1 MKSLPGEFC
10 IVPMR
15 EEPPKWVTAFGWSV
29 FTPDGHISGRGI
41 DNGLPCEM
49 AFKLPYLPGEKC
61 YVREGWGITG
71 RPDPYADTIYGVQY
85 KSDGAVLYPYY
96 PIESHFDVADWS
108 DIGKWRSPVTMPQWA
123 ARSFVTI
130 LSCEPVRVSE
140 VTEEDCLAVGL
151 KKIDNGRTW
160 KYGMADRD
168 GLPGTDNTGW
178 AWEDWKV
185 DYREVFKVWW
195 HKRHPD
201 KEWAWRVES
210 EGNQG

>member
-1 MKSLPGEFC
+1 MKSISGEFC

-49 AFKLPYLPGEKC
+49 AFKLPYRPGEKC

-140 VTEEDCLAVGL
+140 ICVADLQELGYFASLMQDPC
-151 KKIDNGRTW
+151 D
-160 KYGMADRD
+160 MADQIKD
-168 GLPGTDNTGW
+168 
-178 AWEDWKV
+178 K
-185 DYREVFKVWW
+185 FKADW
-195 HKRHPD
+195 HKRHPG

>member
-1 MKSLPGEFC
+1 MKS
-10 IVPMR
+10 VPNTLFFKPMK

-49 AFKLPYLPGEKC
+49 AFKLPYRPGEKC
-61 YVREGWGITG
+61 YVREAWGITG

-123 ARSFVTI
+123 ARRFVTI
-130 LSCEPVRVSE
+130 LSCEPIKVSE
-140 VTEEDCLAVGL
+140 VTEEDAIRYGVYQFHSQSKGL
-151 KKIDNGRTW
+151 EDKPYYRSLYSAQELFRMLWTLKH
-160 KYGMADRD
+160 
-168 GLPGTDNTGW
+168 PG
-178 AWEDWKV
+178 
-185 DYREVFKVWW
+185 
-195 HKRHPD
+195 

-210 EGNQG
+210 EEEN

>member
-1 MKSLPGEFC
+1 MKSVPGTVFFK
-10 IVPMR
+10 PMK
-15 EEPPKWVTAFGWSV
+15 EEPRIIPFLGIGNLIDA
-29 FTPDGHISGRGI
+29 GR
-41 DNGLPCEM
+41 
-49 AFKLPYLPGEKC
+49 APYRPGEKC
-61 YVREGWGITG
+61 YVREGWCRGKIEQADGDDESYLGDFYVGPGNDVIFEQYCIEHNVGIDDVKWLSPMTLSAK
-71 RPDPYADTIYGVQY
+71 YA
-85 KSDGAVLYPYY
+85 
-96 PIESHFDVADWS
+96 
-108 DIGKWRSPVTMPQWA
+108 R
-123 ARSFVTI
+123 RFVTI

-151 KKIDNGRTW
+151 KKITKDNGRTW

-185 DYREVFKVWW
+185 DYREAFKVWW